1 MSITIS
7 KLTPA
12 DLAAVDKLMK
22 SNSKTLGFLPRE
34 ALLDYINKEGV
45 LGAKTSDDQLVGYLL
60 YAAYPSYFRITQLC
74 VSEDFRNQGIAK
86 RFIDKLKKS
95 ATTQKIIKLRCRRD
109 FPAHGMWPELGFV
122 PLYEKPGRSAAGHL
136 LTHWYLILAPDDQL
150 SLFQAKT
157 SEETLDV
164 VIDAQIFF
172 DFHEPDNDK
181 TKPSKAL
188 FHDFSIDS
196 LKLWITDEL
205 FVEIDRGE
213 DLNQRRIARQKV
225 REFPEIEHNLK
236 LTEHFEEVL
245 RTLLPDNNQNQESDI
260 RHLAKTAASDVDIF
274 VTRDQAL
281 LKKAKK
287 ISDLTNIRVLS
298 PTDLIIKLHELSEKQ
313 SYAMNRVSGSDLG
326 WRRLTSTDFASF
338 PFTSFL
344 DHQERK
350 GKFRENLELLLANPT
365 DNECEL
371 LRSGDD
377 IVAIRVLAKDSNDVL
392 NVPLARVAHS
402 SDRPLF
408 GRFLIADTI
417 SKSVENK
424 LDMVK
429 FEASALTSSLIPD
442 LLDMGF
448 IKCNSSFIRFCFSRF
463 LNKKEVMSEIARLSP
478 ESVNKY
484 QDMSDIE
491 LERCCSPL
499 GLETT
504 DQKHFSIPIR
514 PGYALSLIDRDQ
526 SANDL
531 FGGNPNTLLRWDN
544 VYYRAKTHHKMLEP
558 PARILWYVSGTP
570 KKIVA
575 ISHLDTVEIDTPKV
589 LFRKFRKF
597 GILKWKDLYK
607 LCGGDPSKKI
617 MALRFSHTFLFR
629 EPISLGELK
638 NAFEED
644 NEDRAGLTL
653 QSPCKVPV
661 GIFRKLFRLGYP
673 GQS

>member
-22 SNSKTLGFLPRE
+22 WNSKTLGFLPRE

-74 VSEDFRNQGIAK
+74 VSENFRNRGIAK

-122 PLYEKPGRSAAGHL
+122 PSDERPGRSAAGHL
-136 LTHWYLILAPDDQL
+136 LTHWYLTLARDDQL

-157 SEETLDV
+157 SEEALDV

-172 DFHEPDNDK
+172 DFHEPDDDK

-205 FVEIDRGE
+205 LVEIGRGR
-213 DLNQRRIARQKV
+213 DLDQRRIARQ
-225 REFPEIEHNLK
+225 RSSEFPKIEHNPQ
-236 LTEHFEEVL
+236 LTEHFEGVL
-245 RTLLPDNNQNQESDI
+245 RTLLPDNNQSQESDI

-281 LKKAKK
+281 LRKTNK
-287 ISDLTNIRVLS
+287 IFDLTNIRVLS

-313 SYAMNRVSGSDLG
+313 SYVLNRVSGSDLG
-326 WRRLTSTDFASF
+326 WRRLTSTDLVSF

-350 GKFRENLELLLANPT
+350 GKFREKLELLLANPT
-365 DNECEL
+365 NNECEL

-377 IVAIRVLAKDSNDVL
+377 IVAIRVLAKDSDDVL

-402 SDRPLF
+402 ADRPLF

-417 SKSVENK
+417 SKSLEKK

-429 FEASALTSSLIPD
+429 FDASAITSSLIPD

-448 IKCNSSFIRFCFSRF
+448 IECNSSFIRLCFARF
-463 LNKKEVMSEIARLSP
+463 LSRKEVLSEISRLCP

-484 QDMSDIE
+484 QDISDIE

-499 GLETT
+499 GLEAT
-504 DQKHFSIPIR
+504 DQKHFLIPIR
-514 PGYALSLIDRDQ
+514 PGYAISLIDRDQ

-531 FGGNPNTLLRWDN
+531 FGGNPNILLRWDN
-544 VYYRAKTHHKMLEP
+544 VYYRAKTHHNMLKP
-558 PARILWYVSGTP
+558 PARILWYVSGIP

-575 ISHLDTVEIDTPKV
+575 ISHLDTVEIDTPRV

-597 GILKWKDLYK
+597 GILEWKDLYR
-607 LCGGDPSKKI
+607 LCGGDPLKKI
-617 MALRFSHTFLFR
+617 MALKFSHTFLFR
-629 EPISLGELK
+629 KPISLDELRD
-638 NAFEED
+638 AFKED
-644 NEDRAGLTL
+644 NEDRVGLTL
-653 QSPCKVPV
+653 QSPSNVPM

-673 GQS
+673 DQS

>member
-1 MSITIS
+1 MSVIIS
-7 KLTPA
+7 KLTPD
-12 DLAAVDKLMK
+12 DLASVDELMK
-22 SNSKTLGFLPRE
+22 CNSRTLGFLPRE
-34 ALLDYINKEGV
+34 ALLDYLKKEEV
-45 LGAKTSDDQLVGYLL
+45 LGAKTRDDQLVGYLL

-74 VSEDFRNQGIAK
+74 VSEDFRKQGLAK
-86 RFIDKLKKS
+86 RFVDELKKS
-95 ATTQKIIKLRCRRD
+95 ATTQKIIRLRCRRD
-109 FPAHGMWPELGFV
+109 FPAHKMWPELGFV
-122 PLYEKPGRSAAGHL
+122 PLDEKPGRSAAGHL
-136 LTHWYLILAPDDQL
+136 LTHWYLTLAPDDQL

-164 VIDAQIFF
+164 VIDAQVFF

-205 FVEIDRGE
+205 FVEIGRGK
-213 DLNQRRIARQKV
+213 DLNQRRIARQRA

-287 ISDLTNIRVLS
+287 ISNLTNIRVLS

-313 SYAMNRVSGSDLG
+313 SYVLNRVSGSELG
-326 WRRLTSTDFASF
+326 WRRLTSKDFASF

-429 FEASALTSSLIPD
+429 FDASAITSSLIPD

-448 IKCNSSFIRFCFSRF
+448 IKCNSSFIRFCFARF
-463 LNKKEVMSEIARLSP
+463 LSRKEVLSEISRLCP

-484 QDMSDIE
+484 QDMSDVE
-491 LERCCSPL
+491 LERCCSPF

-504 DQKHFSIPIR
+504 AQKHFLIPIR

-629 EPISLGELK
+629 EPISLGELR

-644 NEDRAGLTL
+644 NEDGVGLTL
-653 QSPCKVPV
+653 QSPSKVPV

>member
-7 KLTPA
+7 KLTSA
-12 DLAAVDKLMK
+12 DLGAVDKLMK
-22 SNSKTLGFLPRE
+22 SNRRTLGFLPRE
-34 ALLDYINKEGV
+34 ALLEYINKEGV

-74 VSEDFRNQGIAK
+74 VSENFRNQGIAK
-86 RFIDKLKKS
+86 GFIDKIKKS
-95 ATTQKIIKLRCRRD
+95 ATTQKIIKLRCRND
-109 FPAHGMWPELGFV
+109 FPAHRMWPKLGFV
-122 PLYEKPGRSAAGHL
+122 PLDERPGHSAAGHL
-136 LTHWYLILAPDDQL
+136 LTHWYLTLAPENQL

-157 SEETLDV
+157 SEEALDV
-164 VIDAQIFF
+164 VIDAQVFF
-172 DFHEPDNDK
+172 DFYEPDSDK

-196 LKLWITDEL
+196 LKLWITDEM
-205 FVEIDRGE
+205 FVEIGRGR
-213 DLNQRRIARQKV
+213 DLVQRNIARN
-225 REFPEIEHNLK
+225 RAIEFPRIEQNPQLA
-236 LTEHFEEVL
+236 EHFEEVL
-245 RTLLPDNNQNQESDI
+245 RTLLPDNNQNRESDI
-260 RHLAKTAASDVDIF
+260 RHLAKTTASDVDIF

-281 LKKAKK
+281 LKKANK
-287 ISDLTNIRVLS
+287 ILDLTNIQVLS
-298 PTDLIIKLHELSEKQ
+298 PADLIIKLHELSEKQ
-313 SYAMNRVSGSDLG
+313 SYVMNRVSGSDLG
-326 WRRLTSTDFASF
+326 WRRLASTDLVSF

-344 DHQERK
+344 NHQERK
-350 GKFRENLELLLANPT
+350 GKFRENFELLLAKPT

-377 IVAIRVLAKDSNDVL
+377 IVAIRVLAKGSDNVL

-402 SDRPLF
+402 ADRQLF

-417 SKSVENK
+417 SKSLEKK

-429 FEASALTSSLIPD
+429 FNASAVTSSLIPD

-448 IKCNSSFIRFCFSRF
+448 IKCNSSFIRFCFARF
-463 LNKKEVMSEIARLSP
+463 LSRKEVLSEIYRLCP
-478 ESVNKY
+478 ESINEY

-504 DQKHFSIPIR
+504 DQKHFLIPIR
-514 PGYALSLIDRDQ
+514 PGYALSLIDRNQ

-531 FGGNPNTLLRWDN
+531 FGGNPNILLRWDH
-544 VYYRAKTHHKMLEP
+544 VYYRAKTHHKMLKP
-558 PARILWYVSGTP
+558 PARILWYVSRTS
-570 KKIVA
+570 KKIIA
-575 ISHLDTVEIDTPKV
+575 ISHLDTVEIDTAKV

-597 GILKWKDLYK
+597 AILKWEEVYDL
-607 LCGGDPSKKI
+607 CDGDPSKEI
-617 MALRFSHTFLFR
+617 MALKFSHTFLFR
-629 EPISLGELK
+629 KPISLGELR

-653 QSPCKVPV
+653 QSPCKVPM

-673 GQS
+673 DQL